1 MLYFLLHVNTPIL
14 KSGCI
19 EFSKLKSQAN
29 DCEIQKYL
37 MLIMCL
43 LTFPHQRLDIIG
55 KMPKVKTEK
64 KMLESILDVIAKI
77 FHIKTFQL
85 L

>member
-19 EFSKLKSQAN
+19 EFSKLKSQVN

-43 LTFPHQRLDIIG
+43 LTFPHQRLILLAKCQKWG
-55 KMPKVKTEK
+55 QK
-64 KMLESILDVIAKI
+64 KNARVNSGCHCQN
-77 FHIKTFQL
+77 FPY
-85 L
+85 